1 MTLNST
7 VRKFCCSW
15 LFPNEFG
22 VYGLAMKVGK
32 YMDSKIQF
40 DLKKTF
46 VNLQATTVSMSSSE
60 EVHILL
66 ARKFDCTETM
76 Q

>member
-1 MTLNST
+1 
-7 VRKFCCSW
+7 
-15 LFPNEFG
+15 
-22 VYGLAMKVGK
+22 MKVGK

>member
-1 MTLNST
+1 
-7 VRKFCCSW
+7 
-15 LFPNEFG
+15 
-22 VYGLAMKVGK
+22 
-32 YMDSKIQF
+32 
-40 DLKKTF
+40 
-46 VNLQATTVSMSSSE
+46 MSSSE